1 MEQLKNF
8 LIWLKNEGKDEKT
21 ISAYKTTVGQFL
33 EWVSGTYDE
42 KPLSE
47 IKPIEIKEYIG
58 YMKHTL
64 NRKQA
69 TVNKATASLK
79 TYFVYLANNGEISDN
94 PMTRIKIQ
102 KVQSSE
108 QIGETGV
115 SKWMTKEEQDRFISY
130 LDLEKNEFK
139 RLRNL
144 AIIDV
149 MLYSGLRVAEVEELK
164 VDDVKVNGD
173 VTLTI
178 REGKKGKYSTVTL
191 VSKHNRNLRN
201 WLKQRQ
207 ALTDDRYVQSPYL
220 FVSERTGQL
229 TSRGIQ
235 VMLDK
240 YAKLARMDNV
250 TPHRLRHSFCK
261 NLANSGAS
269 IEIIRRLAR
278 HENIQTTAIYIDPS
292 HQEQINALR
301 KM

>member
-8 LIWLKNEGKDEKT
+8 LVWLKNEGKDEKT
-21 ISAYKTTVGQFL
+21 ISAYKTTVDQFL

-47 IKPIEIKEYIG
+47 IKPIDIKEYIG

-79 TYFVYLANNGEISDN
+79 TYFAYLANNGEISDN
-94 PMTRIKIQ
+94 PMTRIRIQ

-178 REGKKGKYSTVTL
+178 REGKKGKYATVTL

-229 TSRGIQ
+229 TSRGMQ